1 MSNYIW
7 KSKLAAKMQEYLMMK
22 RMSGFK
28 YETEARMMEMFDQYC
43 FDTGFNGNGLNDE
56 LVNNFCY
63 GIHYEKASTRY
74 KKEKLLR
81 GLAEYLCN
89 VGYASYI
96 CPVKS
101 APPKQTCIPY
111 IFSEKELSLFF
122 QAADHYPPH
131 PLSNRHLVDRLMFRM
146 IYGCGL
152 RLSEAL
158 NLKLKDVDIVEGTV
172 TILQSKN
179 NRDRKIP
186 MATSLVNR
194 SITLNKEIHIF
205 SDENTYY
212 FKSPLNRR
220 LDRSTAYR
228 RFREY
233 LWSAGIPHSGH
244 GPRIH
249 DLRHSYCVN
258 RLKKW
263 VLDGKDIT
271 NLFPYLSVYLGHADF
286 RGTQYYLRLTA
297 DLYPDIISKTEAT
310 LGYVIPEG
318 RFP

>member
-1 MSNYIW
+1 MSVMNNYIW
-7 KSKLAAKMQEYLMMK
+7 KSKLATQMQEYLAMK

-28 YETEARMMEMFDQYC
+28 YDSEGRMMEMFDQYC
-43 FDTGFNGNGLNDE
+43 YDTNFNSNQLNAE

-63 GIHYEKASTRY
+63 GAHYEKASTIYR
-74 KKEKLLR
+74 KEKILR
-81 GLAEYLCN
+81 GLAEYLCSI
-89 VGYASYI
+89 GYPSYI

-101 APPKQTCIPY
+101 APPRCTYIPY
-111 IFSEKELSLFF
+111 IFSEKELDLFF
-122 QAADHYPPH
+122 QAMDKYPPH
-131 PLSNRHLVDRLMFRM
+131 PLSNRHVVDILMFRM

-158 NLKLKDVDIVEGTV
+158 NLKLKDVDTVDGTL

-179 NRDRKIP
+179 NKDRKIP

-194 SITLNKEIHIF
+194 SILLNKEIHRF
-205 SDENTYY
+205 SDGNAYY

-233 LWSAGIPHSGH
+233 LWDAGIPHSGH

-249 DLRHSYCVN
+249 DLRYPNKNKIQTLFHST
-258 RLKKW
+258 L
-263 VLDGKDIT
+263 
-271 NLFPYLSVYLGHADF
+271 PYKV
-286 RGTQYYLRLTA
+286 
-297 DLYPDIISKTEAT
+297 
-310 LGYVIPEG
+310 
-318 RFP
+318 

>member
-1 MSNYIW
+1 
-7 KSKLAAKMQEYLMMK
+7 
-22 RMSGFK
+22 
-28 YETEARMMEMFDQYC
+28 
-43 FDTGFNGNGLNDE
+43 
-56 LVNNFCY
+56 
-63 GIHYEKASTRY
+63 
-74 KKEKLLR
+74 
-81 GLAEYLCN
+81 
-89 VGYASYI
+89 
-96 CPVKS
+96 
-101 APPKQTCIPY
+101 
-111 IFSEKELSLFF
+111 
-122 QAADHYPPH
+122 
-131 PLSNRHLVDRLMFRM
+131 M

-158 NLKLKDVDIVEGTV
+158 NLKLKDVDTVEGTV

-194 SITLNKEIHIF
+194 SITLNKEIHMF
-205 SDENTYY
+205 SDENTYF
-212 FKSPLNRR
+212 FKSALNRR
-220 LDRSTAYR
+220 LDKSAAYR

-258 RLKKW
+258 LLKRW
-263 VLDGKDIT
+263 VLDGRDIT

-297 DLYPDIISKTEAT
+297 DLYPDIISKTEAL
-310 LGYVIPEG
+310 LGYIIPEG
-318 RFP
+318 RHP